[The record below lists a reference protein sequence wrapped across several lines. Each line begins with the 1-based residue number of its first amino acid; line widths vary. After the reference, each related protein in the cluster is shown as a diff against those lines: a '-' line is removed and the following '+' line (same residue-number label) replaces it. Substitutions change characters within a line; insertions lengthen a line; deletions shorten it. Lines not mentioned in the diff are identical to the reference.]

1 MKKLLIAT
9 TITGAMCLS
18 LTGCF
23 TTVALL
29 ETKVLH
35 YNTDYQQQA
44 QDSIV
49 GFVIHK
55 ENNQLIML
63 GNKYVYV
70 FNNCESKDC
79 HSDRLKQI
87 LQNPQ
92 FLQLKNMS
100 WTTRVPSQYRIPSK
114 YESNS
119 VLLKADNKFAFE
131 AVFSFIPQDEKEF
144 KFLQQMGLLLQDEHI
159 SNIGRQYRPP
169 LYLSGQMYEHND
181 STRQLLKNA
190 KPLSKQYTF
199 SLLTQETK
207 TSVRGGNLV
216 KRILILPFAVVGD
229 ILFLPVQISA
239 VKNVKNWPGKI

>member
-9 TITGAMCLS
+9 TVAGAMSLG

-23 TTVALL
+23 TSTALQ
-29 ETKVLH
+29 ETKVLRS
-35 YNTDYQQQA
+35 YTDYQQKA

-49 GFVIHK
+49 GFVIRK

-63 GNKYVYV
+63 GNQYVYV
-70 FNNCESKDC
+70 FDNTDCKNCAK
-79 HSDRLKQI
+79 LKQI
-87 LQNPQ
+87 LQSPQ

-100 WTTRVPSQYRIPSK
+100 WTTRAHSHYQIPAK

-159 SNIGRQYRPP
+159 SNIGRQYRVP
-169 LYLSGQMYEHND
+169 LYFSGQMYEHND

-190 KPLSKQYTF
+190 KTLSKQYTF
-199 SLLTQETK
+199 SLVTEEIK

-216 KRILILPFAVVGD
+216 KRALILPFAVVGD
-229 ILFLPVQISA
+229 ILFLPVSISA
-239 VKNVKNWPGKI
+239 IKNWPDKI